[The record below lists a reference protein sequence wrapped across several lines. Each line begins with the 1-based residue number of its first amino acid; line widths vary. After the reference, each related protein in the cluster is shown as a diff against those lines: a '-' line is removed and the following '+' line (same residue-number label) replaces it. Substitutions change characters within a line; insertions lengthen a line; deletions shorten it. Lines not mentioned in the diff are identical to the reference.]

1 MTWPERAFVL
11 VCSLVVLAM
20 IGPVS
25 FWPGVLG
32 ALVVGL
38 LMWSLLTALT
48 DPPEYRR
55 RRR

>member
-1 MTWPERAFVL
+1 MTWPERAFVAA
-11 VCSLVVLAM
+11 CSLVVLAM

-38 LMWSLLTALT
+38 LMWSLLTTLA

>member
-1 MTWPERAFVL
+1 MTWPERVFVV

-20 IGPVS
+20 IGPIS

-38 LMWSLLTALT
+38 LLWSLLTALT
-48 DPPEYRR
+48 DPPGYRR